1 MNVRYI
7 GHASFWVSSSKGTS
21 VVIDPF
27 SQRLPYQLP
36 PLEPDVVLVS
46 HEHHDHNAYYRF
58 TNNPMLLKR
67 SHDFPM
73 ESELNIAS
81 SGEKITF
88 YGLPTFHDDQQGRKR
103 GPNTVWHWFWEGIHF
118 AHFGDIGHLLTEE
131 QSKALGKLDVIFL
144 PVGGKET
151 LDPSTAALFINQV
164 DPRVVFPMHYQTD
177 EMGENPLTEYPLSA
191 FVEKMGNVED
201 AQTMAVDL
209 ELARLPAQT
218 KVICLRHG

>member
-151 LDPSTAALFINQV
+151 LDPSTAALFINQI